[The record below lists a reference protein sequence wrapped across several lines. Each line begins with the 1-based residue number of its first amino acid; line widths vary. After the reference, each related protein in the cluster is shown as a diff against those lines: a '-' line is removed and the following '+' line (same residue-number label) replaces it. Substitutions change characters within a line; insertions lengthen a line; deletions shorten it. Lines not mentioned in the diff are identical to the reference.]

1 MFVCLRV
8 EKNDADPDIE
18 RRIEYETE
26 TTRQVE

>member
-8 EKNDADPDIE
+8 EKNDADPDTE

-26 TTRQVE
+26 TTHQVE